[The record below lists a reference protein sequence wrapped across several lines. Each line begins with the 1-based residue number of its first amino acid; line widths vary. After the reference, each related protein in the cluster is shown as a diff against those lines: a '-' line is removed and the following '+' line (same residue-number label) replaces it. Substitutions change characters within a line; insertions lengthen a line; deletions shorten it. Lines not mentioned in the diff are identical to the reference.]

1 MSENPKYRILPKDID
16 PRPIPQVDSIPLSE
30 WEKKDIKGLSGC
42 AGFFLAAA
50 VLGGVL
56 AWCISARMDGG
67 AATVLAGVAG
77 ALVVAVIHF
86 SIIGTKTSEK
96 ERKKAEQEKQNVD
109 SSNKTAVAQ
118 SENEARYLTT
128 SLMSTYDS
136 SAVTA
141 AELPQCLS
149 RAANL
154 LQRADQE
161 YKDNAF
167 SPFWDA
173 VENAAQ
179 QLSAFND
186 KAKQLSKL
194 SDTYYSGLNG
204 KRHTFP
210 SFPAN
215 SGNIPNPASVI
226 NELRRVVRMGQTN
239 FQFANIW
246 EHRRTREVMI
256 AGFRTLGEAVNN
268 LGSTVENAVYGLEQS
283 ISNDTARL
291 VQEQIKTRDSQDRR
305 LMEQNRMLDNI
316 QHHRKPGIT
325 DSPSRY

>member
-1 MSENPKYRILPKDID
+1 M
-16 PRPIPQVDSIPLSE
+16 DSAS
-30 WEKKDIKGLSGC
+30 
-42 AGFFLAAA
+42 AA
-50 VLGGVL
+50 VVAG
-56 AWCISARMDGG
+56 ISA
-67 AATVLAGVAG
+67 VF
-77 ALVVAVIHF
+77 VVIGLHSWVIF
-86 SIIGTKTSEK
+86 RLTSKK
-96 ERKKAEQEKQNVD
+96 ERAKAQEERRNVD
-109 SSNKTAVAQ
+109 SANKIAISQA
-118 SENEARYLTT
+118 ENEARSVTT
-128 SLMSTYDS
+128 SLMTTFES
-136 SAVTA
+136 SAVIA
-141 AELPQCLS
+141 SELPQCLS
-149 RAANL
+149 RAASS
-154 LQRADQE
+154 LQRAEQE

-179 QLSAFND
+179 QLAVFND
-186 KAKQLSKL
+186 KAKQISK
-194 SDTYYSGLNG
+194 SADQYYGGLQG
-204 KRHTFP
+204 RKHTFP

-215 SGNIPNPASVI
+215 SSNLPNPSSVL

-268 LGSTVENAVYGLEQS
+268 LGSTVESAVYGLQQS
-283 ISNDTARL
+283 ISTDTARL
-291 VQEQIKTRDSQDRR
+291 VQEEIKTRDSLDRR